1 MPGGLLI
8 ALHTFDGLLRLHRR
22 LNVTGMTAR
31 LVTIPSSR
39 RRAAVRYQLRL
50 PVIFHWSDQ
59 THHTEGGFTR
69 DVARDGAFIVS
80 SQCPPVGSDVCIQI
94 LLPSLDEPPREF
106 RVECMGKVTRV
117 EAGFGYKGFD
127 VCGQFDDDQL
137 TGHVPV

>member
-8 ALHTFDGLLRLHRR
+8 ASHTFDGLLPLHRR
-22 LNVTGMTAR
+22 LNVAGMTAR
-31 LVTIPSSR
+31 LVTIPISQ
-39 RRAAVRYQLRL
+39 RRAAARYQLRL

-69 DVARDGAFIVS
+69 DVGRDGAFIIS
-80 SQCPPVGSDVCIQI
+80 SKCPPVGSDVWIEI
-94 LLPSLDEPPREF
+94 LLPSLDEASPEL

-117 EAGFGYKGFD
+117 ESGFGYKGFG

-137 TGHVPV
+137 SGHAPV